1 MVAKCWT
8 GVSLVA
14 ESVFS
19 VVILKL
25 RRQNCQM
32 GSQPSSLGLSGSAR
46 LISATLD
53 KCKQVSPPPS
63 LPSTGD
69 DRSMVKML
77 YNYEIYFIVFSL
89 VNGGPK

>member
-8 GVSLVA
+8 GVSMVA
-14 ESVFS
+14 ESVFR

-25 RRQNCQM
+25 RRQNCH
-32 GSQPSSLGLSGSAR
+32 QPSSLGLSGSAL

-53 KCKQVSPPPS
+53 KCKQVSPPPPS